1 MDSRGYVNAMP
12 LFLKSVNKPTVLLL
26 TMSFNPLLQLNI
38 KFVFGRFG
46 MFEMLQFDTSGFSQ
60 DISLNSL
67 VSKIKEL
74 RFFESSHAYQKLS
87 VREPSN
93 DKGEFGNY
101 IINAISGEDYAP
113 ILTHELISKLNF
125 SDPGNEYFISMAEV
139 HHLISHNIR
148 RHTGESVLFYELTI
162 PPEKKEK
169 LVSSPFWDNFMHF
182 LGVDRKRRMVHMIT
196 TGVD

>member
-1 MDSRGYVNAMP
+1 
-12 LFLKSVNKPTVLLL
+12 
-26 TMSFNPLLQLNI
+26 MSFNPLLQLNI

-46 MFEMLQFDTSGFSQ
+46 MFEMLQFDTSGFGQ

-67 VSKIKEL
+67 VSKMKEL
-74 RFFESSHAYQKLS
+74 RFFESSHAYQKSS
-87 VREPSN
+87 VTESSIEK
-93 DKGEFGNY
+93 DEFGNY
-101 IINAISGEDYAP
+101 IINAVTGEDYAP
-113 ILTHELISKLNF
+113 IHTHELISKLHF
-125 SDPGNEYFISMAEV
+125 SDPGNEYFISMPEV

-169 LVSSPFWDNFMHF
+169 LVTTPFWDDFMHF
-182 LGVDRKRRMVHMIT
+182 VGVDRKRKMVHLIT

>member
-1 MDSRGYVNAMP
+1 MSLIMP
-12 LFLKSVNKPTVLLL
+12 LFLKPDKTTVLQL

-60 DISLNSL
+60 DISLNSFI
-67 VSKIKEL
+67 SKMKEL
-74 RFFESSHAYQKLS
+74 RFFECSHAYQRSS
-87 VREPSN
+87 VTESSGEK
-93 DKGEFGNY
+93 DEFGNY
-101 IINAISGEDYAP
+101 VINTLTGEDYAP
-113 ILTHELISKLNF
+113 IQIQDVIHKLNF
-125 SDPGNEYFISMAEV
+125 SDPDNEYFISMAEV

-148 RHTGESVLFYELTI
+148 RHTAESVLFYELII

-169 LVSSPFWDNFMHF
+169 LVSTPFWDNFMHF
-182 LGVDRKRRMVHMIT
+182 IGVDRKRRMVHMIT

>member
-1 MDSRGYVNAMP
+1 
-12 LFLKSVNKPTVLLL
+12 
-26 TMSFNPLLQLNI
+26 MSFNPLLQLNI

-67 VSKIKEL
+67 ISKMKEL
-74 RFFESSHAYQKLS
+74 RFFESSHAYQKAS
-87 VREPSN
+87 VTESGYEK
-93 DKGEFGNY
+93 DEFGNY
-101 IINAISGEDYAP
+101 GIKAITGDDYAP
-113 ILTHELISKLNF
+113 IPTHELINKLNF
-125 SDPGNEYFISMAEV
+125 SDPDNEYFISMAEV

-148 RHTGESVLFYELTI
+148 RHTGESVLFYELII

-169 LVSSPFWDNFMHF
+169 LVSTPFWDNFMHF
-182 LGVDRKRRMVHMIT
+182 VGVDRKRKMLHLIT

>member
-1 MDSRGYVNAMP
+1 MEYGDKTNAMS
-12 LFLKSVNKPTVLLL
+12 LFLKPDKPTELLL

-60 DISLNSL
+60 DISLNSF
-67 VSKIKEL
+67 VSKMKEL
-74 RFFESSHAYQKLS
+74 RFFESSHAYQRSS
-87 VREPSN
+87 VTEPDI
-93 DKGEFGNY
+93 DKDEFGNY
-101 IINAISGEDYAP
+101 IINALAGEDYAP
-113 ILTHELISKLNF
+113 IQTQELIQKLNF
-125 SDPGNEYFISMAEV
+125 SDPDHEYFISMAEV

-148 RHTGESVLFYELTI
+148 RHTAESVLFYELTI

-169 LVSSPFWDNFMHF
+169 LVPTPFWDNFMHF
-182 LGVDRKRRMVHMIT
+182 MGVDRKRRMVHMIT

>member
-1 MDSRGYVNAMP
+1 MSLVMP
-12 LFLKSVNKPTVLLL
+12 LFLKPDKTTVLQL
-26 TMSFNPLLQLNI
+26 TMPFNPLLQLNI

-60 DISLNSL
+60 DISLNSFI
-67 VSKIKEL
+67 SKMKEL
-74 RFFESSHAYQKLS
+74 RFFECSHAYQRSS
-87 VREPSN
+87 VTESSGEK
-93 DKGEFGNY
+93 DEFGNY
-101 IINAISGEDYAP
+101 VINSLTGEDYAP
-113 ILTHELISKLNF
+113 IQIQELIHKLNF

-148 RHTGESVLFYELTI
+148 RHTAESVLFYELTI

-169 LVSSPFWDNFMHF
+169 LVSTPFWDNFMHF
-182 LGVDRKRRMVHMIT
+182 IGVDRKRRMVHMIT